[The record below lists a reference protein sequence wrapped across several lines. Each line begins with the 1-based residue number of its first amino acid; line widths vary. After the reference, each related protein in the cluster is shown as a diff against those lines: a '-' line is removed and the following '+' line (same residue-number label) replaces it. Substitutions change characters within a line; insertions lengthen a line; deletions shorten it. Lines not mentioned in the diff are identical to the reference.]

1 MASISAA
8 LLAGGA
14 MGLASALHCGAM
26 CSGVCGAALMMLQPG
41 DRRQQAANVV
51 MLHAGRITLYAIFGA
66 VGAAIG
72 SSLMTPDIAEKF
84 RALQWAA
91 AIALMAMGL
100 AMAGLLP
107 RLAAFERSAGAV
119 THAIENCVGQLRR
132 WPRVAPFALGLSWGA
147 NACPMVYGAVF
158 TAMLTGSAVN
168 GAAFMT
174 AFGLGTVPALV
185 ATGYGLSKL
194 RTLASRTTAQTA
206 CGLAIAIAGFASLY
220 APALAQGL
228 NFSTIFCVT
237 P

>member
-1 MASISAA
+1 
-8 LLAGGA
+8 

-41 DRRQQAANVV
+41 DGRQRATNIV
-51 MLHAGRITLYAIFGA
+51 MLHAGRIALYASLGA

-72 SSLMTPDIAEKF
+72 SSLITPDIAANF

-107 RLAAFERSAGAV
+107 RLANFERSAGVV
-119 THAIENCVGQLRR
+119 TRLVENGVAQLRR

-158 TAMLTGSAVN
+158 TAMLTGSAMN
-168 GAAFMT
+168 GAVFMT

-194 RTLASRTTAQTA
+194 RALASRTAAQTA
-206 CGLAIAIAGFASLY
+206 CGLAIAFAGFASLY
-220 APALAQGL
+220 APSLAHGL
-228 NFSTIFCVT
+228 NFSTIFCMT

>member
-1 MASISAA
+1 MASVSAA

-41 DRRQQAANVV
+41 DKRQRYTNIV
-51 MLHAGRITLYAIFGA
+51 MLHAGRIALYASLGA

-72 SSLMTPDIAEKF
+72 SSLITPDIAAKF

-91 AIALMAMGL
+91 AVALMAMGL

-107 RLAAFERSAGAV
+107 RLPAFERSASV
-119 THAIENCVGQLRR
+119 ISNAIEGSVAHLRR
-132 WPRVAPFALGLSWGA
+132 WPRIAPFALGLSWGA

-158 TAMLTGSAVN
+158 TAMLTGSALN
-168 GAAFMT
+168 GAVFMT
-174 AFGLGTVPALV
+174 AFGLGTVPALA

-194 RTLASRTTAQTA
+194 RALASRTAAQTA
-206 CGLAIAIAGFASLY
+206 CGLTIAAAGFASLY
-220 APALAQGL
+220 TPSLAASL
-228 NFSTIFCVT
+228 NFSTIFCLT

>member
-1 MASISAA
+1 
-8 LLAGGA
+8 

-41 DRRQQAANVV
+41 DGRRRATNIA
-51 MLHAGRITLYAIFGA
+51 MLHAGRIAVYASLGA
-66 VGAAIG
+66 IGAAIG
-72 SSLMTPDIAEKF
+72 SSLITPDIAAKF

-107 RLAAFERSAGAV
+107 RPATFERSTAAV
-119 THAIENCVGQLRR
+119 THAVESCVVRLSR

-174 AFGLGTVPALV
+174 AFGLGTVPAL
-185 ATGYGLSKL
+185 AAAGYGLSKL
-194 RTLASRTTAQTA
+194 RAVASRTAAQTV
-206 CGLAIAIAGFASLY
+206 CGLAIAVAGFASLY
-220 APALAQGL
+220 APAIAQGL